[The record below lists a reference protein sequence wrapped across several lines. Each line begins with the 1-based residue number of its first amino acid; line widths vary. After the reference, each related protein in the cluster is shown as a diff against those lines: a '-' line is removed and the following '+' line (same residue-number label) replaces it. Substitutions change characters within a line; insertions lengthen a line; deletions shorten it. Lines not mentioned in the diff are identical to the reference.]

1 LTGELAIGDGP
12 GMTAETQTYET
23 GAPSLVDSLE
33 EYLVAIPR
41 AERPDALHQ
50 VFYGF
55 YTRVAVID
63 RTTYELAEWAK
74 LEVPAIDDVPASL
87 AEAMRDNSLLVGQEL
102 FASRMR
108 AMSAMGYIAKRLTSL
123 LNGAPPTRPYTLT
136 HAVAFDQERGEM
148 RSYDLSAPGEHPE
161 LPYDPTEYDPHQ
173 ESPPAG

>member
-1 LTGELAIGDGP
+1 
-12 GMTAETQTYET
+12 MTAETQTQET

-63 RTTYELAEWAK
+63 RTTYELARWAR
-74 LEVPAIDDVPASL
+74 LEVPAIGDVPASL
-87 AEAMRDNSLLVGQEL
+87 TEALRDNSLLVGQEL
-102 FASRMR
+102 FTSRMR

-148 RSYDLSAPGEHPE
+148 RSYDLATPGEHPE
-161 LPYDPTEYDPHQ
+161 LPYDPTEYDPHE
-173 ESPPAG
+173 ESLPPE